1 MDLCDRDDIDW
12 DGQYSSGR
20 KRRSER
26 EGVIV
31 DMDSFARR
39 LRKPRMETHEEIM
52 QQMLSVELAVK
63 ENLLAKGETHF
74 TDQEFPPNERSL
86 FIDPDNPPSKLQV
99 VSKWSKPTEIVNE
112 NQFGSHPRLFAGDA
126 NPSDVCQ
133 VRRINLFVELHLIYL
148 LCCMLF
154 DCF

>member
-1 MDLCDRDDIDW
+1 MYDRDDVDW

-39 LRKPRMETHEEIM
+39 LRKPRMETHEEII
-52 QQMLSVELAVK
+52 QRMLSVELAVK
-63 ENLLAKGETHF
+63 ENLLAKGEAHF
-74 TDQEFPPNERSL
+74 TDQEFPPIDRSL
-86 FIDPDNPPSKLQV
+86 FLDPDNPPSKLQV
-99 VSKWSKPTEIVNE
+99 VSKWMKPREIVTE
-112 NQFGSHPRLFAGDA
+112 NQLGSPPCLFSGDA

-133 VRRINLFVELHLIYL
+133 VYL
-148 LCCMLF
+148 SSSSSSSCVCLV
-154 DCF
+154 